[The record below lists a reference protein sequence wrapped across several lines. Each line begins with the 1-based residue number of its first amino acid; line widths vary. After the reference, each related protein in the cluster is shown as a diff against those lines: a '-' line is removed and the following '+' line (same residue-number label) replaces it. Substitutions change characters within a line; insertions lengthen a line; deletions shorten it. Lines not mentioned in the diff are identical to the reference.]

1 MDRPLGLSGHV
12 YAQRVPRPRYIVT
25 LMTLFVTQGANGGSL
40 RNPVARGARWPPVCR
55 KRIPLRATPQAQS
68 EPAAGAI
75 TSLFFA
81 ARRLPFVS

>member
-1 MDRPLGLSGHV
+1 MSRGPIR
-12 YAQRVPRPRYIVT
+12 RVVIH
-25 LMTLFVTQGANGGSL
+25 S
-40 RNPVARGARWPPVCR
+40 
-55 KRIPLRATPQAQS
+55 RIPLRATPQAQS

>member
-1 MDRPLGLSGHV
+1 MSRRPIRQVVIHS
-12 YAQRVPRPRYIVT
+12 
-25 LMTLFVTQGANGGSL
+25 
-40 RNPVARGARWPPVCR
+40 
-55 KRIPLRATPQAQS
+55 RIPLRATPQAQS